1 MTVGA
6 RPRGREV
13 VREEEK
19 ELEVSDA
26 PKLVQHQIIW
36 FSVRSRY
43 SRNKGYQVILGWRPQ
58 DVVGHQE
65 PPEVGEPV
73 AELDGDATMD
83 MVSTEAQHQ

>member
-1 MTVGA
+1 M
-6 RPRGREV
+6 
-13 VREEEK
+13 
-19 ELEVSDA
+19 
-26 PKLVQHQIIW
+26 
-36 FSVRSRY
+36 
-43 SRNKGYQVILGWRPQ
+43 ILGWRPQ